1 MATNM
6 TDTYGTKAEVITA
19 SDTAN
24 VEAGFLYVGT
34 AGNVQ
39 VVMADR
45 SLEDGVTAATADKTI
60 FTALAAGVVHPIR
73 VKRVM
78 ATSTTASN
86 IVIVR

>member
-19 SDTAN
+19 HDTNN
-24 VEAGFLYVGT
+24 VEPGFLYIGG
-34 AGNVQ
+34 AGNVH

-45 SLEDGVTAATADKTI
+45 SLADGATAATEDKTL
-60 FTALAAGVVHPIR
+60 FTALAVGVVHPIR
-73 VKRVM
+73 VKRVLS
-78 ATSTTASN
+78 TSTTASN

>member
-6 TDTYGTKAEVITA
+6 TDTYGTRAEVISA

-24 VEAGFLYVGT
+24 VEPGFLYVGG
-34 AGNVQ
+34 AGNVH

-45 SLEDGVTAATADKTI
+45 SLEDGATAATADKTL

-73 VKRVM
+73 VKRVL
-78 ATSTTASN
+78 ATSTTASA

>member
-6 TDTYGTKAEVITA
+6 TDTYGTRAEAISA
-19 SDTAN
+19 HDTNN
-24 VEAGFLYVGT
+24 VDAGFLYVGG

-45 SLEDGVTAATADKTI
+45 SLEDGATAQTADKTL

-73 VKRVM
+73 VKRVL
-78 ATSTTASN
+78 ATGTTATA